1 VYKKILVGYDGS
13 AGANTALRHAV
24 SLARDL
30 GSEVWALW
38 VKGSLPHYP
47 EMVGEVEVEREAAE
61 VFFQKITEELRTL
74 SALHG
79 IAIRG
84 EMRSGHPAQTLLRFA
99 EAGGFEL
106 IVLGHK
112 GHSGLWGRF
121 LGHTADKVSENAH
134 CSVLIV
140 REE

>member
-1 VYKKILVGYDGS
+1 MYKKILVGYDGS
-13 AGANTALRHAV
+13 EGARTALRHAV

-47 EMVGEVEVEREAAE
+47 EMVDEVEVEREAAE
-61 VFFQKITEELRTL
+61 VFFQKITEELRAF

-79 IAIRG
+79 IEIRG
-84 EMRSGHPAQTLLRFA
+84 EMCSGHPAQTLLRFA
-99 EAGGFEL
+99 EEGRFDL

-121 LGHTADKVSENAH
+121 LGHTPDKVSENAH

-140 REE
+140 REG